1 MAKKENLRPFRSK
14 SEARERGRKGGI
26 ASGEA
31 RRLKKSIRD
40 RLVMLLETKCDG
52 GITNADAIAM
62 AIMEK
67 AKRGDVQAFATLRD
81 TVGEKPVDRANVEHS
96 GSLQTAQVV
105 IFEVPN
111 NGRDND

>member
-1 MAKKENLRPFRSK
+1 MTKRGLRPVRTK
-14 SEARERGRKGGI
+14 SEASERGRKGGI
-26 ASGEA
+26 ASGES

-40 RLVMLLETKCDG
+40 RLIMLLEAKGDD

-62 AIMEK
+62 AITEK

-96 GSLQTAQVV
+96 GSLQAAQVV

-111 NGRDND
+111 NGRD